1 MVVEQIRKTA
11 LELLEALTPHQR
23 AKATAP
29 FDTPDHR
36 EWTYLPGE
44 RPGITLGELT
54 PSQEAHVHR
63 LLELACSR
71 RGVGDALGTMAA
83 EIILRELPDIGATGG
98 WQGTVV
104 GERYFLRILGDP
116 SGTDPWAWRLNGHH
130 LALHV
135 TLVGDQ
141 VSFVPNFIGSNP
153 AEVRQGPYA
162 GRRFL
167 AAEQD
172 LGFQLLHALD
182 PGQREVAVVSAD
194 APDDILTRHD
204 PVADGSLLHRGI
216 AYGDL
221 QDSQRDLFTRL
232 LDQYVGRA
240 AQPIAERA
248 WARLRDQGL
257 DQLTFAWA
265 GALQPGA
272 GHYYSI
278 AGPTFLAEYDNTQS
292 GANHIHSVW
301 RDLDND
307 WGQDLLAAHYSA
319 GGHRAAVG

>member
-1 MVVEQIRKTA
+1 MVVEQTRKTA
-11 LELLEALTPHQR
+11 LELLDALTPEQR

-36 EWTYLPGE
+36 DWTYLPGE
-44 RPGITLGELT
+44 RPGLQLTEL
-54 PSQEAHVHR
+54 SAEQEAHVHR
-63 LLELACSR
+63 LLELACSE
-71 RGVGDALGTMAA
+71 RGVGDALATMAA
-83 EIILRELPDIGATGG
+83 EIILRELPDVGATGG

-167 AAEQD
+167 AAEHD

-182 PGQREVAVVSAD
+182 SGQRDVAVVSAE

-221 QDSQRDLFTRL
+221 QDSQRDLFTQL

-240 AQPIAERA
+240 AQPIAEQA
-248 WARLRDQGL
+248 WANLRSQGL

-278 AGPTFLAEYDNTQS
+278 TGPTFLAEYDNTQS
-292 GANHIHSVW
+292 DANHIHSVW

-307 WGQDLLAAHYSA
+307 WGQDLLAAHYRE
-319 GGHRAAVG
+319 H

>member
-1 MVVEQIRKTA
+1 MVVEQTRKTA
-11 LELLEALTPHQR
+11 LELLEALTPEQR

-44 RPGITLGELT
+44 RPGLQLTELT
-54 PSQEAHVHR
+54 ARQEQYVHR
-63 LLELACSR
+63 LLQLACSE
-71 RGVGDALGTMAA
+71 RGVGDALATMAA
-83 EIILRELPDIGATGG
+83 EIILRELPDVGATGS

-141 VSFVPNFIGSNP
+141 VSYVPNFIGSNP

-167 AAEQD
+167 AAEHD

-182 PGQREVAVVSAD
+182 AGQREVAVVSAD

-221 QDSQRDLFTRL
+221 QDSQQDLFTRL

-240 AQPIAERA
+240 AQPIAEQAWSNLRA
-248 WARLRDQGL
+248 QGL
-257 DQLTFAWA
+257 DRLTFAWA

-292 GANHIHSVW
+292 DANHIHSVW
-301 RDLDND
+301 RDLNND

-319 GGHRAAVG
+319 GGH

>member
-1 MVVEQIRKTA
+1 MVVEQTRKTA
-11 LELLEALTPHQR
+11 LELLDALTSEQR

-36 EWTYLPGE
+36 EWTYLPGD
-44 RPGITLGELT
+44 RPGLQLTELT
-54 PSQEAHVHR
+54 AEQEQHVHR
-63 LLELACSR
+63 LLELACSE
-71 RGVGDALGTMAA
+71 RGVGDALATMAA
-83 EIILRELPDIGATGG
+83 EIILRELPDVGATGG

-135 TLVGDQ
+135 TLVGDRI
-141 VSFVPNFIGSNP
+141 SFVPNFIGSNP

-167 AAEQD
+167 AAEHD

-182 PGQREVAVVSAD
+182 SSQREVAVVSTA

-204 PVADGSLLHRGI
+204 PVADASLLHRGI

-221 QDSQRDLFTRL
+221 QDSQQDLFTRL

-240 AQPIAERA
+240 AQPIAEQA
-248 WARLRDQGL
+248 WANLRDQGL
-257 DQLTFAWA
+257 DHLTFAWA

-292 GANHIHSVW
+292 DANHIHSVW

-307 WGQDLLAAHYSA
+307 WGQDLLAAHYA
-319 GGHRAAVG
+319 AHR